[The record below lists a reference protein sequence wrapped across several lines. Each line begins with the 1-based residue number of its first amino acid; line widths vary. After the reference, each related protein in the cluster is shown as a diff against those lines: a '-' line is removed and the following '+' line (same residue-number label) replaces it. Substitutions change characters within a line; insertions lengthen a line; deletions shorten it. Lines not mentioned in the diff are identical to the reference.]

1 MANVQI
7 VSFTTKQ
14 YLQKAF
20 FGTYVLARATKYLP
34 QYFSCW
40 LFHRGCMVIHSLNPS
55 GNNSVADGLGFAQCF
70 TIEFK
75 MSGSKVIAYFHIWV
89 EITTFQI
96 CLSNK
101 WWKVLIHSRFFFS
114 ICEIDFKTVLF
125 EPQMITEWI
134 FGWCENGV
142 SSHIIMI
149 GI

>member
-34 QYFSCW
+34 QYQLLTISY
-40 LFHRGCMVIHSLNPS
+40 RGCSMLIHFLNPS

-75 MSGSKVIAYFHIWV
+75 MSGSKV
-89 EITTFQI
+89 
-96 CLSNK
+96 
-101 WWKVLIHSRFFFS
+101 VLIFTF
-114 ICEIDFKTVLF
+114 
-125 EPQMITEWI
+125 
-134 FGWCENGV
+134 
-142 SSHIIMI
+142 
-149 GI
+149 